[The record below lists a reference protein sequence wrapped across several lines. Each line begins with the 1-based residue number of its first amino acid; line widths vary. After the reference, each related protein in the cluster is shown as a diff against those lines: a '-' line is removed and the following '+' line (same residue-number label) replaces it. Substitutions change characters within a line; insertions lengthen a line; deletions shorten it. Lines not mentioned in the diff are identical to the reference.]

1 MTPVE
6 FLVLDALGYF
16 FIQAVAILSDRG
28 VNTQR
33 NGTGGLEVEYGM
45 RIYSKPSRII
55 ALTKPKSQ

>member
-1 MTPVE
+1 MVPVE

-16 FIQAVAILSDRG
+16 VIQVVAIFSDRG

-45 RIYSKPSRII
+45 RFHSKP
-55 ALTKPKSQ
+55 